1 MQREWPSGHAGWKH
15 GMHTMSMRAML
26 AESDSGGVY
35 AGEDDPNSATS
46 GARTAAAACI
56 SPESLLT
63 TIDATDIRSM
73 AVPRSVRPAR
83 SRTAGPAA
91 PSAAMTAAAAALSF
105 GEPRIQ
111 IAYPSSVK

>member
-1 MQREWPSGHAGWKH
+1 MQRKWPSGHSRWKH
-15 GMHTMSMRAML
+15 GLHTMSMRAIR

-35 AGEDDPNSATS
+35 TGDDDPNNATS

-56 SPESLLT
+56 NPESLLT

-73 AVPRSVRPAR
+73 AVPRSVRPVR
-83 SRTAGPAA
+83 SRTAGPVV
-91 PSAAMTAAAAALSF
+91 PSAAISAAADVLSL

-111 IAYPSSVK
+111 MA

>member
-63 TIDATDIRSM
+63 TIDATDIRSI
-73 AVPRSVRPAR
+73 AVPRSVRPVR
-83 SRTAGPAA
+83 SRTGNALVRSASTSVPATGA
-91 PSAAMTAAAAALSF
+91 SL

-111 IAYPSSVK
+111 IE